1 MKEIKAFVRVYKVDR
16 IIEALQNLGITDFT
30 VGDVMGVGKHLE
42 DLTDAEY
49 SMEIIKKY
57 SKISKLELV
66 CRADK
71 VQEIIAVLRKEA
83 YTGMKG
89 DGIIYVTPVE
99 TVVKIR
105 TGAIN
110 SDAL

>member
-30 VGDVMGVGKHLE
+30 IGDVMGVGKHLE
-42 DLTDAEY
+42 DLADAEY

-57 SKISKLELV
+57 SKIAKLELV

-71 VQEIIAVLRKEA
+71 VEKIVTVLRKEA

-99 TVVKIR
+99 MVIKIR

-110 SDAL
+110 GDAL

>member
-1 MKEIKAFVRVYKVDR
+1 MKEIKAFVRVYKVDK
-16 IIEALQNLGITDFT
+16 IIDALQDLGITDFT
-30 VGDVMGVGKHLE
+30 ITEVMGVGKHLE

-49 SMEIIKKY
+49 SIEIIKKY
-57 SKISKLELV
+57 SKIAKLELV

-71 VQEIIAVLRKEA
+71 VEKITTKLRQVA

-99 TVVKIR
+99 KVIKIR

>member
-1 MKEIKAFVRVYKVDR
+1 MKEIKAFVRVYKVDK
-16 IIEALQNLGITDFT
+16 IIDALQDLGITDFT
-30 VGDVMGVGKHLE
+30 ITEVMGVGKHLE

-49 SMEIIKKY
+49 SIEIIKKY
-57 SKISKLELV
+57 SKIAKLELI

-71 VQEIIAVLRKEA
+71 VEQITSILRQVA

-99 TVVKIR
+99 KVIKIR